1 VTAPRQGAGPAP
13 SGSQSGLRFSKF
25 HAYLVTRS
33 GAPAAMSKVVDLDSV
48 LQKAKRQG
56 KCHLLLGNGFSIAL
70 KPDIFSYGSLFQNAD
85 FSEIPHVPKL
95 FEALGTQDFE
105 IAIRHIQDAAKI
117 LNVYDPGQLDL
128 MAKMRNDASAI
139 KDALVSAVAKRH
151 PDRPYNISKPQYIAC
166 RDIACRAFLRHF
178 DHIFTLN
185 YDVLLYWTL
194 MQDEVDKQPFNAD
207 DGFRH
212 PEQDPSLPY
221 VSWQQANSATV
232 NYLHG
237 ALHLFDQGTEI
248 VKYTWS
254 KTDIAIVEQIR
265 QALREDKFPL
275 FVAEGTSESKID
287 RILHSAYLHKAL
299 RSFEGCCLS
308 PKNSIVIFGHSLA
321 DNDAHVLRCIAHGGV
336 SDLFVSLYGDPNSAQ
351 NKSVVENAERLAA
364 LRKKRRRKSA
374 LTVTFY
380 DAASARV
387 WG

>member
-1 VTAPRQGAGPAP
+1 LRLAPFGILGDQRGLKALRIYGCKLQSFPRIVCALSAGWKPILKIIDFKSA
-13 SGSQSGLRFSKF
+13 L
-25 HAYLVTRS
+25 L
-33 GAPAAMSKVVDLDSV
+33 
-48 LQKAKRQG
+48 KAKRQG

-70 KPDIFSYGSLFQNAD
+70 KPDIFSYGSLYQNAD
-85 FSEIPHVPKL
+85 FSKIPHVPKL

-105 IAIRHIQDAAKI
+105 IVIRQIQDAAKI
-117 LNVYDPGQLDL
+117 LNVYEPLLKDL
-128 MAKMRNDASAI
+128 MDKMRNDSSAV
-139 KDALVSAVAKRH
+139 KDALVSAVARRH
-151 PDRPYNISKPQYIAC
+151 PNRPYEIPKTQY
-166 RDIACRAFLRHF
+166 IACRAFLRHF

-194 MQDEVDKQPFNAD
+194 MQDEVNKQPFNAD

-232 NYLHG
+232 NYLHR

-265 QALREDKFPL
+265 QALQEDKFPL
-275 FVAEGTSESKID
+275 FVAEGSSESKID
-287 RILHSAYLHKAL
+287 RIMHSAYLHKAL
-299 RSFEGCCLS
+299 RSFEGCCAS
-308 PKNSIVIFGHSLA
+308 PKNSIVIYGHSLA

-336 SDLFVSLYGDPNSAQ
+336 PDLFVSLYGDPNSTK

-364 LRKKRRRKSA
+364 LRGKRRRKNP

-380 DAASARV
+380 DAASAKI